1 MADVQVK
8 LLDHESGIMVE
19 ALRGVSCEVPA
30 GQAVALIGPSGSGKS
45 TLLSVSAGLV
55 QASAG
60 SVMVAGREL
69 ASGKRG
75 RMGVQEHWMRAL
87 VGVAFQFPERGFFAA
102 TVRDEVGFTP
112 ARLGWDAGSVRK
124 AVESALSRVGL
135 DESFADRSP
144 FRLSGGEKRRVALAA
159 AIAHRP
165 KLVLLDEP
173 EVGLDLEGS
182 RQVENLIRALKE
194 EGAAVVVATHDVG
207 AALRWADRCLLLQRG
222 RLTAVVETASG
233 LSREGLGRLSPYLWD
248 GGTLNRLQREGE
260 ERGVELSDPYK
271 APDAFLA
278 ALRSSW
284 EPLEPSVLP
293 FSSPKAMS
301 PSPPLETDRRR

>member
-1 MADVQVK
+1 MK
-8 LLDHESGIMVE
+8 
-19 ALRGVSCEVPA
+19 
-30 GQAVALIGPSGSGKS
+30 
-45 TLLSVSAGLV
+45 
-55 QASAG
+55 AG
-60 SVMVAGREL
+60 SWSRHCGAFLAKSQRAKPSRSSDPAAQAKARCCRSPRVSYKRRLVRSWWPDGSWHRESVAVWVCRSTGCERWWASPFNFPNGAFSRLPYGMRWALPGPARMGRRL
-69 ASGKRG
+69 RPQGRG
-75 RMGVQEHWMRAL
+75 R
-87 VGVAFQFPERGFFAA
+87 
-102 TVRDEVGFTP
+102 
-112 ARLGWDAGSVRK
+112 
-124 AVESALSRVGL
+124 ALSRVGL

-159 AIAHRP
+159 AIADRP

-233 LSREGLGRLSPYLWD
+233 FSREGLGRLSPYLWD